1 MFILEQ
7 KQVGAKVALGSPRM
21 TASGLAE
28 RKMAFVSSAILARL
42 FVPEDFGSVYLWIL
56 IVVAFA
62 FDVCLTCR
70 QKTGPACVA

>member
-7 KQVGAKVALGSPRM
+7 KQVGAKVASGAVTM

-28 RKMAFVSSAILARL
+28 RKLVFVNSAILARL

-56 IVVAFA
+56 IVVAFG
-62 FDVCLTCR
+62 FDVCLTCG

>member
-1 MFILEQ
+1 
-7 KQVGAKVALGSPRM
+7 M

-28 RKMAFVSSAILARL
+28 RKMAFVSSVILARL

-56 IVVAFA
+56 IVVTFA